1 MDWRAVKFDWNR
13 ARAFLV
19 TVEEGSLSAAARA
32 LGTTQ
37 PTLGRQVSALE
48 RELGIVLFERVG
60 RAMELTPN
68 GLELASY
75 IRNMGTAAT
84 QVSLA
89 AAGKSQSLEGSVS
102 ITASEIEATHLLPP
116 LLKKLHAEEPGI
128 TVKIVVSNETLNLRR
143 READIA
149 IRSFK
154 PDQPDLIAEK
164 IKDVPCRL
172 YGAEAYL
179 GTFNQRLPLGIANR
193 PEFIG
198 FENTDRQIS
207 ALLLMGLNVDIR
219 DFPVVTDSHL
229 VHLHLARG
237 AVGLAILPED
247 IGDIYSELR
256 RAFPDIAPL
265 IVPMWLV
272 THREMKTNRRVRRV
286 FKFLADELVHP
297 ASPASVSSKLLS
309 LTQIATL

>member
-48 RELGIVLFERVG
+48 HELGIVLFERVG
-60 RAMELTPN
+60 RTLELTPN

-75 IRNMGTAAT
+75 IRNMGTAAA

-89 AAGKSQSLEGSVS
+89 AAGKSQSLEGSVC
-102 ITASEIEATHLLPP
+102 ITAGEIDAAYLLPP
-116 LLKKLHAEEPGI
+116 LLKKLRAEEPGI
-128 TVKIVVSNETLNLRR
+128 TIEIVVSNETMNLRR

-154 PDQPDLIAEK
+154 PDQVDLISEK
-164 IKDVPCRL
+164 IKDEPCRL
-172 YGAEAYL
+172 YATPAYL
-179 GTFNQRLPLGIANR
+179 DTVDQTLPLGVDNR

-198 FENTDRQIS
+198 FDNTDRQIS
-207 ALLLMGLNVDIR
+207 ALTQMGFDVGLR
-219 DFPVVTDSHL
+219 DFPIITHSHL
-229 VHLHLARG
+229 IHLRLAKEG
-237 AVGLAILPED
+237 VGLAILPEY
-247 IGDIYSELR
+247 IGDTQSELV
-256 RAFPDIAPL
+256 RAFPNTAPL
-265 IVPMWLV
+265 NVPMWLV
-272 THREMKTNRRVRRV
+272 SHREIKTSRRIRRV
-286 FKFLADELVHP
+286 FQFLADEL
-297 ASPASVSSKLLS
+297 AR
-309 LTQIATL
+309 